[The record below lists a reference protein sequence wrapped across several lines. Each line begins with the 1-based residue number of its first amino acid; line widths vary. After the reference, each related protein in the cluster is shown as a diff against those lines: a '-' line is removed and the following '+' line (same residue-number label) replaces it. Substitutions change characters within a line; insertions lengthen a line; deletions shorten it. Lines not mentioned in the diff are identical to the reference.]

1 MEFFRNH
8 LSRWTEQAE
17 AIGLDAQQLATLT
30 AELEAAEAARREAVA
45 IQQAAR
51 SATNA
56 FYRAEKRLTATGR
69 AAIATIKAR
78 AAKEQ
83 NSSVYSQAWLSPP
96 SPGSPT
102 PAPARPMWGDVWIDT
117 NGAVHLSWKAE
128 ASGPSSGVYFMIL
141 RRAPGEAMWRTLDAV
156 QRTSFIDEH
165 PAPLTPGESTVYAL
179 IARRGDKRSP
189 MSPMLAVRPAHAV
202 RLAEAPKT
210 KERSAA

>member
-1 MEFFRNH
+1 MAFFRHH
-8 LSRWTEQAE
+8 LSKWIEQGE
-17 AIGLDAQQLATLT
+17 AIGLDAEQLAKLT
-30 AELEAAEAARREAVA
+30 ADLEAAEAALKRAM
-45 IQQAAR
+45 AAR
-51 SATNA
+51 STAASATAA
-56 FYRAEKRLTATGR
+56 FYAMEKRLTATGR

-78 AAKEQ
+78 AAQ
-83 NSSVYSQAWLSPP
+83 QQDVGIYAQAWLSPP